1 MRTLSDGSQAMVLKC
16 PVTGVTTS
24 GSVHPRTELR
34 EMNGSS
40 EAAWGSNDG
49 KTHTLE
55 VTQTVTHLA
64 AKTKRS
70 AVL

>member
-24 GSVHPRTELR
+24 VSVHPRTEFT

-40 EAAWGSNDG
+40 LASWGSNDG

-55 VTQTVTHLA
+55 VT
-64 AKTKRS
+64 
-70 AVL
+70 